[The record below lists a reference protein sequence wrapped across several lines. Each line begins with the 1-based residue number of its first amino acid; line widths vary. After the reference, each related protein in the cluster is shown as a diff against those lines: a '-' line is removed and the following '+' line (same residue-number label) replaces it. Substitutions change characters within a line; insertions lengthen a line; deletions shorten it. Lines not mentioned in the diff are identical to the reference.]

1 MNWPLI
7 FLGCFVVGFVLSVI
21 SFALSAISLH
31 LHVHVPFAHHLHL
44 PHAHTDAVGS
54 AGHAGHA
61 PVAHGSVS
69 PINFA
74 TITAFLAW
82 FGGTG
87 YLLTTRF
94 GWVTIAAL
102 TTATLAGAVG
112 AFSVFWVMVRVLWS
126 PNENMQSVDYHMVG
140 VLGRIGHP
148 IRESGTGELIYSL
161 GGSRH
166 SCGARS
172 ADGHAIA
179 KGTEVV
185 VTAYDR
191 GIAYVRCWDDLA
203 AGEREGGSL

>member
-7 FLGCFVVGFVLSVI
+7 FLGCFVVGFVLS
-21 SFALSAISLH
+21 AISLD

-44 PHAHTDAVGS
+44 PHAHIDAGGS
-54 AGHAGHA
+54 AGHAAHA
-61 PVAHGSVS
+61 QVAHGSIS

-102 TTATLAGAVG
+102 TMATLAGGAG

-126 PNENMQSVDYHMVG
+126 PNENMQSADYRMVG
-140 VLGRIGHP
+140 VLGR
-148 IRESGTGELIYSL
+148 
-161 GGSRH
+161 
-166 SCGARS
+166 
-172 ADGHAIA
+172 
-179 KGTEVV
+179 
-185 VTAYDR
+185 
-191 GIAYVRCWDDLA
+191 
-203 AGEREGGSL
+203 